1 MSRIEKFESLGNNC
15 RLKGMNVHLAQGVLD
30 RYAMHIE
37 ESDAFWEGFFYGS
50 NPEVVSVTELPEVLL

>member
-15 RLKGMNVHLAQGVLD
+15 RLNGMNVHLAQGVLD

-37 ESDAFWEGFFYGS
+37 ESDSFWEGFFYGA